1 MVGKF
6 MNTIATS
13 CKRQEML
20 RVAQVEGLE
29 QALELGEIE
38 TGLIA
43 ERACRMSST
52 KRRGGRDQDIVN
64 AVELIYSTKSE
75 LETLRTDDGLEEFLK
90 NVTFFCMK
98 HKIEVVNMDDGYML
112 VVRSKKFFPN
122 VKNHHRFKVEMFL
135 SIINRQLQELNDRF
149 DEVNT
154 ELLICMS
161 AFSPS
166 NSFACFDKGL
176 LHNKGLF
183 VRLAEFYP
191 FFCDYGLLWDRL
203 MFLPSQLEYFIGFV
217 RRDEWFKKWRR
228 LLSYI

>member
-38 TGLIA
+38 TGLAIGDDRSQSGDA
-43 ERACRMSST
+43 YKAQEAMKSFESFE
-52 KRRGGRDQDIVN
+52 RDQDIVN

-154 ELLICMS
+154 ELLICILNTLLALYVEMS
-161 AFSPS
+161 GSKSGEDCSAIYKLCWLKQISIS
-166 NSFACFDKGL
+166 LIDLSISYLNWHYSF
-176 LHNKGLF
+176 
-183 VRLAEFYP
+183 
-191 FFCDYGLLWDRL
+191 
-203 MFLPSQLEYFIGFV
+203 Q
-217 RRDEWFKKWRR
+217 
-228 LLSYI
+228 